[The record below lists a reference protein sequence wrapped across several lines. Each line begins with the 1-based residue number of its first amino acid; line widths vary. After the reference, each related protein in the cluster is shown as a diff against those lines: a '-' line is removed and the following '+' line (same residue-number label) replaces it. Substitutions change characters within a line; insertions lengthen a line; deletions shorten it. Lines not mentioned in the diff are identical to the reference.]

1 MTFLRPLLPRW
12 TWLTLLGLMVI
23 VTACS
28 GGGEEGTQAPT
39 LTVTPKELNLP
50 PGVEGRALV
59 RGGYPPYRAGSD
71 APSQLSVRLDNRELV
86 VSITPPTSES
96 TPPVSGSFSGTAWVQ
111 DSRGNRA
118 TVNVRLSAEALSV
131 GVTSPVILP
140 PGTPEQGF
148 RIFGGSPPF
157 TATSSTPSLV
167 AVRTQGNHVWIRPLA
182 VGTAQVSVYD
192 AFGRST
198 SFEVR
203 VGSAAPLRAYP
214 TAVTLPLDAS
224 YSIFISGGLPPYRA
238 VTNHPGAIQVS
249 VADNTVS
256 LRATAL
262 ISDAQLTIIDAA
274 NSEVQVGITVASVQP
289 GFSVLPTR
297 VRVSETSG
305 DVLTFQVRGAA
316 SGAVSAYS
324 SHLNLATV
332 QAPTFTG
339 GTGTITVQM
348 VGSNACVP
356 EDTDVTLTVVD
367 AAGATATSIITVTNV
382 ANTLD
387 DEGNLLSACPPPSP

>member
-1 MTFLRPLLPRW
+1 MAFFRPLLPRW
-12 TWLTLLGLMVI
+12 TWLTLLGLMI
-23 VTACS
+23 ILTACS

-39 LTVTPKELNLP
+39 LTVTPAQLNLP

-71 APSQLSVRLDNRELV
+71 APSQLSVRLDDRELV
-86 VSITPPTSES
+86 VSVTPPT
-96 TPPVSGSFSGTAWVQ
+96 SGSFSGTAWVQ

-118 TVNVRLSAEALSV
+118 TVEVRSSAEALSV
-131 GVTSPVILP
+131 GVTSPLILP
-140 PGTPEQGF
+140 PGTPEQGY
-148 RIFGGSPPF
+148 RIFGGLPPF

-167 AVRTQGNHVWIRPLA
+167 AVRTQDNNVWIRPLA

-192 AFGRST
+192 KSGRSA

-214 TAVTLPLDAS
+214 TAVTLPLGAS
-224 YSIFISGGLPPYRA
+224 YSISISGGLPPYRA
-238 VTNHPGAIQVS
+238 VTNAPGAIQVS

-262 ISDAQLTIIDAA
+262 ISDAKLTIIDAA
-274 NSEVQVGITVASVQP
+274 NSEVQVSITTASVQP

-297 VRVSETSG
+297 VRVSEASG

-324 SHLNLATV
+324 SHLQLATV

-339 GTGTITVQM
+339 GTGPITVQM
-348 VGSNACVP
+348 MGSNACVP

-382 ANTLD
+382 ANTVDSSGSLV
-387 DEGNLLSACPPPSP
+387 SACPPSSP

>member
-12 TWLTLLGLMVI
+12 TWLSLLGLMVFL
-23 VTACS
+23 TACS

-39 LTVTPKELNLP
+39 LTVTPAQLNLP

-71 APSQLSVRLDNRELV
+71 APSQLSARLDNRELV
-86 VSITPPTSES
+86 VSVTPPTSGL
-96 TPPVSGSFSGTAWVQ
+96 TPSVSGSFLGTAWVQ

-118 TVNVRLSAEALSV
+118 TVDVRFSAEALSV
-131 GVTSPVILP
+131 GVTSPLILP
-140 PGTPEQGF
+140 PDMPEQGY
-148 RIFGGSPPF
+148 RIFGGLSPF

-167 AVRTQGNHVWIRPLA
+167 AVRTQDNNVWIRPLA

-214 TAVTLPLDAS
+214 TAVTLPLGAS
-224 YSIFISGGLPPYRA
+224 YSISISGGLPPYRA
-238 VTNHPGAIQVS
+238 VTNDPGAIQVS

-274 NSEVQVGITVASVQP
+274 NSEVQVGITTASVQP

-297 VRVSETSG
+297 VRVSEASG

-324 SHLNLATV
+324 SHLQLATV

-382 ANTLD
+382 ANTVD
-387 DEGNLLSACPPPSP
+387 DEGKLLSACPPSSP